1 MHQTLAFAAG
11 LCLLGAV
18 LLLFSA
24 FQGASYYGITP
35 QTQIALA
42 ILIFVVIVIL
52 LWMIFKAVKA
62 KGSRIKTGKE
72 ALIGSIGVAVTD
84 LRPKGEI
91 RVAGEFWQA
100 KTKGE
105 LIESGEKVEVAGM
118 DGMFLVVRAIGEKA

>member
-11 LCLLGAV
+11 LCLFVAV

-24 FQGASYYGITP
+24 FHGTSYYGITP
-35 QTQIALA
+35 QTQIAFV
-42 ILIFVVIVIL
+42 ILIFVIIAIL
-52 LWMIFKAVKA
+52 LWMIFKAAEA

-84 LRPKGEI
+84 LKPKGEI
-91 RVAGEFWQA
+91 RVVGEFWQA

-105 LIESGEKVEVAGM
+105 FIESAEKVKVVGM
-118 DGMFLVVRAIGEKA
+118 DGMFLVVRATEEKA